1 MDTIEAII
9 TAIES
14 YMTAD
19 ETLKAIVQN
28 EDEAEGEVRLYHVWA
43 PQDPT
48 FPYLTHM
55 VRPEL
60 VESDKG
66 EVVGTYVLDFWDYGT
81 NSSRA
86 YSMRGRAIALLD
98 CIRFDTE
105 GGEAKGVRLYYE
117 RDYPLPQP
125 EAEVWRVSSFW
136 QIRYWRAGEIAAI
149 QAR

>member
-14 YMTAD
+14 YMCAD
-19 ETLKAIVQN
+19 ETLKAIVRN
-28 EDEAEGEVRLYHVWA
+28 EDEAEGEVRLHHVWA
-43 PQDPT
+43 PQDCT

-60 VESDKG
+60 VESDGG
-66 EVVGTYVLDFWDYGT
+66 EVAGTYVLDFWDYGPNT
-81 NSSRA
+81 SRV

-98 CIRFDTE
+98 HIRFNTE
-105 GGEAKGVRLYYE
+105 GGEAEAVRLYFE

-136 QIRYWRAGEIAAI
+136 TIRYYRAGEIAAI